1 MNARLTRR
9 LGVILSA
16 FFATAMAGCA
26 MQPTAGDTVGQSSMR
41 IDGTRIA
48 SNAHARMADK
58 GLPTLQESLAEMASA
73 AMPGGCSAAAGGRS
87 GRGAK
92 GLRCNGRAVDPTASI
107 AAALAAANRDAVED
121 GDDSDASAQLSADN
135 GRDGSLANAAP
146 LSAGIPDASGFH
158 QEGNASWY
166 GRGFHGQRT
175 ASGERYD
182 MNELT
187 AAHRSLPLMSYARV
201 TNLGNHKSVIVKI
214 NDRGPFHGRRVL
226 DLSMAAAAALG
237 MEHKGTGH
245 VAITGLSPSEARQA
259 LREPMLAS
267 R

>member
-1 MNARLTRR
+1 
-9 LGVILSA
+9 
-16 FFATAMAGCA
+16 
-26 MQPTAGDTVGQSSMR
+26 MQPTAGDTVGASSMR
-41 IDGTRIA
+41 IDGNRLA
-48 SNAHARMADK
+48 SNARARSADN
-58 GLPTLQESLAEMASA
+58 GLPTLQESLAEIAASSLPA
-73 AMPGGCSAAAGGRS
+73 GCKAVK
-87 GRGAK
+87 GAK
-92 GLRCNGRAVDPTASI
+92 GGKAGRCDTNGVVDPTASI
-107 AAALAAANRDAVED
+107 AAALAAANRDAMED
-121 GDDSDASAQLSADN
+121 RADDAAQLTADN
-135 GRDGSLANAAP
+135 ARDGSLANASP
-146 LSAGIPDASGFH
+146 LSSGIPDASGFH
-158 QEGNASWY
+158 QVGNASWY
-166 GRGFHGQRT
+166 GNGFHGQRT

-214 NDRGPFHGRRVL
+214 NDRGPFHGRRIL

-245 VAITGLSPSEARQA
+245 VAIIGLSPSEARQA

>member
-1 MNARLTRR
+1 
-9 LGVILSA
+9 
-16 FFATAMAGCA
+16 
-26 MQPTAGDTVGQSSMR
+26 MR
-41 IDGTRIA
+41 IDGIHTA
-48 SNAHARMADK
+48 SNARARTIDK
-58 GLPTLQESLAEMASA
+58 GLPSLQESLAEMASA
-73 AMPGGCSAAAGGRS
+73 SLPSGCMAGDRSHGGHGGKAA
-87 GRGAK
+87 
-92 GLRCNGRAVDPTASI
+92 RCNGIGAADSTASI

-121 GDDSDASAQLSADN
+121 GGDSDASSQLSADN
-135 GRDGSLANAAP
+135 GDGRDGSLANAAP

-166 GRGFHGQRT
+166 GQGFHGQRT

-201 TNLGNHKSVIVKI
+201 TNLGNHKFVIVKI
-214 NDRGPFHGRRVL
+214 NDRGPFHGRRIL

-245 VAITGLSPSEARQA
+245 VAIIGLSPSEARQA

>member
-1 MNARLTRR
+1 
-9 LGVILSA
+9 
-16 FFATAMAGCA
+16 
-26 MQPTAGDTVGQSSMR
+26 MQPTDGDTVGQSSMR
-41 IDGTRIA
+41 IDGIHTA
-48 SNAHARMADK
+48 SNSRARSVDK

-73 AMPGGCSAAAGGRS
+73 SLPGGCGAGKNGHGGTAA
-87 GRGAK
+87 
-92 GLRCNGRAVDPTASI
+92 RCDRNGMVDPTASI
-107 AAALAAANRDAVED
+107 AAALAAANRDAVDD
-121 GDDSDASAQLSADN
+121 GDDSDASAQLTADN

-201 TNLGNHKSVIVKI
+201 TNLNNHKSVIVKI
-214 NDRGPFHGRRVL
+214 NDRGPFHGRRIL